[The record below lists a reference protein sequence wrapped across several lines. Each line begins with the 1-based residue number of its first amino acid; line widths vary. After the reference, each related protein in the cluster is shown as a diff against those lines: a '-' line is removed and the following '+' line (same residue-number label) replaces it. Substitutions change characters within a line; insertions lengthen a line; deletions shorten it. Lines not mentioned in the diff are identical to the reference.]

1 MSLFGT
7 EPEMRAQETAAALQ
21 PLAERMRPRT
31 LDEVVG
37 QEKLLGPGKPLRVQ
51 IENDTLS
58 SMLFWG
64 PPGCGKTTLARLI
77 ARLTKSD
84 FVSFSAVLSGIK
96 EIKEVMAHAERKSHA
111 GRRTIV
117 FVDEVHRFNKAQQD
131 AFLPHVEAGHIL
143 FIGATTE
150 NPSFEVISPLL
161 SRTKVYVLE
170 ALTTAEIVEL
180 LQRALED
187 RERGYGNERIVLEPE
202 QIGHGGTEDKE
213 KRKAGSS
220 EFENRADM
228 GRNDAPPRHAEEVLW
243 RIAAFANGDARA
255 AYNIL
260 ELCVKSAGAEQKDNS
275 SGAKAQLPRGAMS
288 ELKLRPSEEK
298 SGKSAM
304 LDRQNPPS
312 HTEGGAPSSSSET
325 SAGRDRRAQT
335 GVSVPRADG
344 SKDPLVHVKRITVQ
358 LLEEVLQKKVL
369 RYDKAGEEHYNLIS
383 ALHKSVRNSDPDAAL
398 YWLARMIESGED
410 PLYLARRM
418 VRMASEDIGLA
429 EPGALAITLAA
440 KEAFDFLGAPEGHL
454 ALAQAAVYLSL
465 APKSNA
471 LYVAYGD
478 VMEDV
483 RKTEA
488 EPVPLHLRNA
498 VTGLMKNIGHG
509 EGYKYAHD
517 FEEKVTGMQ
526 CLPDNLAGRSYYRPT
541 DQGFE
546 ARMRARMAEIG
557 KIRKKVGGS

>member
-1 MSLFGT
+1 MGLFAGLP
-7 EPEMRAQETAAALQ
+7 EPETPAGLQ

-31 LDEVVG
+31 LDEFIG
-37 QEKLLGPGKPLRVQ
+37 QEKLLGPGKPLRIQ
-51 IENDTLS
+51 IESDNLS

-77 ARLTKSD
+77 ARLTKSE

-96 EIKEVMAHAERKSHA
+96 EIKEVMAEAERRSHS
-111 GRRTIV
+111 GVRTIV

-170 ALTTAEIVEL
+170 ALTTPQIVEL
-180 LQRALED
+180 LRRALED
-187 RERGYGNERIVLEPE
+187 SERGLGNENVDASEQVL
-202 QIGHGGTEDKE
+202 
-213 KRKAGSS
+213 
-220 EFENRADM
+220 F
-228 GRNDAPPRHAEEVLW
+228 
-243 RIAAFANGDARA
+243 RIASFANGDARA
-255 AYNIL
+255 AYNTL
-260 ELCVKSAGAEQKDNS
+260 ELCVKSVAEEQEFTRKITKGTEKPRKADAVVAPAS
-275 SGAKAQLPRGAMS
+275 S
-288 ELKLRPSEEK
+288 RPARIK
-298 SGKSAM
+298 
-304 LDRQNPPS
+304 
-312 HTEGGAPSSSSET
+312 T
-325 SAGRDRRAQT
+325 
-335 GVSVPRADG
+335 
-344 SKDPLVHVKRITVQ
+344 ITVE
-358 LLEEVLQKKVL
+358 LLEDVLQKKVL

-429 EPGALAITLAA
+429 EPGALAVTLAA
-440 KEAFDFLGAPEGHL
+440 KDAFDFLGAPEGHL

-471 LYVAYGD
+471 LYVGYGD

-483 RKTEA
+483 RKTET

-498 VTGLMKNIGHG
+498 VTALMKNIG
-509 EGYKYAHD
+509 Y
-517 FEEKVTGMQ
+517 
-526 CLPDNLAGRSYYRPT
+526 
-541 DQGFE
+541 
-546 ARMRARMAEIG
+546 
-557 KIRKKVGGS
+557 GSG